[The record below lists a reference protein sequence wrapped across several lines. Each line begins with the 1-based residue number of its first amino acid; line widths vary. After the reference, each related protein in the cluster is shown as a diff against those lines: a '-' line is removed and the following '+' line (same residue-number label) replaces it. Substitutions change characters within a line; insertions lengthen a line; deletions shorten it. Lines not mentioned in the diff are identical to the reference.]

1 MADDVLVRTRFDPTA
16 DRSASVTIVETI
28 ERVTDRADDL
38 PPLGEQIDTDAVDAL
53 FSTHFG
59 TAPEP
64 AVRLS
69 FPYEEWQV
77 TVSGTGEIVVGL
89 RPGREIASD

>member
-1 MADDVLVRTRFDPTA
+1 VADGVLASTWFDPTA
-16 DRSASVTIVETI
+16 DRSVCVAIVETI
-28 ERVTDRADDL
+28 ELVTDRTKDL
-38 PPLGEQIDTDAVDAL
+38 PPLGERIDTDAVDAL

-89 RPGREIASD
+89 RPGREIARD